1 MMEQTEIQE
10 IFSGLRA
17 LVESTFPKRCRNC
30 GREYA
35 SSAEFIAATRAVRP
49 NCSGL
54 KQSLDDDDNP
64 IVEVF
69 RNCECGSTLMEIF
82 NDRRDLSEA
91 GIKRRHRFEE
101 MLGHLVSRGVA
112 REVAYAEL
120 IKLMRGQANEL
131 LSLVRTVSGSKANVD
146 SM

>member
-1 MMEQTEIQE
+1 MLEQTEIQE
-10 IFSGLRA
+10 IYSGLRA
-17 LVESTFPKRCRNC
+17 LAESTFPKRCRNC
-30 GREYA
+30 GQEYA
-35 SSAEFIAATRAVRP
+35 SAAEFIVATQAVRP

-54 KQSLDDDDNP
+54 KQSQDDDDNL

-69 RNCECGSTLMEIF
+69 RNCNCGSTLMESF
-82 NDRRDLSEA
+82 NDRRDLTEE
-91 GIKRRHRFEE
+91 GIKRRRRFEE

-131 LSLVRTVSGSKANVD
+131 LLLVRTVAGRKTNVD
-146 SM
+146 SR